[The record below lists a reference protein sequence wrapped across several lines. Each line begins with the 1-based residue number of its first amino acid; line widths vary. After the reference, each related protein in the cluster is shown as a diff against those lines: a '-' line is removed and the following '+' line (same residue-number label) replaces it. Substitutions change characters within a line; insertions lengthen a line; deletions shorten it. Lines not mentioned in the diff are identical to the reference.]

1 MSKSSFSYFII
12 LILILVVC
20 IPGFSQTRV
29 GKLGI
34 GVDGSMQYMLG
45 AGATNPSPAFGGGI
59 NLSYSISEFFGLRGK
74 FCYSPITWKGG
85 TQTNFTTDMMSLN
98 LYLGSDLM
106 PNSTFNIFPFIG
118 GGFAVFD
125 PRDDNGTRAYV
136 GAIPVSNFDFQM
148 CGGMSIDYFFSEF
161 WSASLMGEYV
171 LTNSAYYAGSAGGN
185 KNISNND
192 SFMRASI
199 QVRYYLFDSAFI
211 TKLLEAQ
218 RERSRRNK

>member
-1 MSKSSFSYFII
+1 MSKSSFSYLII
-12 LILILVVC
+12 LILLLVIT

-34 GVDGSMQYMLG
+34 GVDGSMQYILG
-45 AGATNPSPAFGGGI
+45 AGATNPSPAVGGGI
-59 NLSYSISEFFGLRGK
+59 NFSYSVMEYFGLRGK

-85 TQTNFTTDMMSLN
+85 TATTFTTDMMSLN
-98 LYLGSDLM
+98 VYAGSDVM
-106 PNSTFNIFPFIG
+106 PNSTFNIFPFVG
-118 GGFAVFD
+118 AGVAVFD
-125 PRDDNGTRAYV
+125 PRDDNGTRAYS
-136 GAIPVSNFDFQM
+136 GGIPVSSFDLQLM
-148 CGGMSIDYFFSEF
+148 GGLSIDYFFSEF

-171 LTNSAYYAGSAGGN
+171 LTNSAYYAGSAGGSKNVSN
-185 KNISNND
+185 KD

-218 RERSRRNK
+218 RERYRRNK